1 MNIFPSACGHTQKS
15 HTAHREAGAAIS
27 PGNADCPDSVARR
40 QSQRAPSVP
49 LLLFS
54 FDTGL
59 DVVNIN
65 AALRDLLGY
74 SPEEAAAEA
83 GWFLRRVHP
92 DDRDRVRQ
100 ALVTA
105 LAEGGSFVAQC
116 RLLGRGGPAVHG
128 LLQVFSVTRDGGR
141 IAGLEGV
148 FVDISERVRLEALLV
163 QNEKLKTLGV
173 ISAELVH
180 EIRNPLMAV
189 AGFARRLRAKI
200 APVPEL
206 EIILTESARLERLLR
221 RITDYLKPVCFNMS
235 PCAINA
241 LLADCVGLLFPEM
254 QERGVWCELALDQD
268 IPSIMADAE
277 VLGQVCVTLF
287 HTALQAVGSGGVI
300 QVRTRRSGESVLAEF
315 RYAVP
320 GGSMPNP
327 QTLFLPFE
335 EGGQGVGL
343 PMCSRMLQ
351 NMGGGL
357 SFAEELG
364 DAVFTVAMPRKPGAP
379 RPDSAV
385 RRPAGPD
392 AGWCFETDLPLLSRK
407 AFEDLFRRMVRSA
420 ARHGRDFSLLLMEPE
435 NGAAPDEDGLD
446 LLAGMLAP
454 MLGPVQM
461 AGRFGSGEFGVL
473 MPGAGA
479 AKAAKTAAIIRERL
493 ARELPPGSPGM
504 SVGAAVCPGGG
515 PAGPAEILETAKKA
529 LFLGR
534 RDQARQPCVLEV
546 RDPDGHVACMP
557 APAGSEG
564 R

>member
-1 MNIFPSACGHTQKS
+1 MNIPPLACGHTRQPS
-15 HTAHREAGAAIS
+15 AAHGEADAAINS
-27 PGNADCPDSVARR
+27 GKADRPGAVAQR
-40 QSQRAPSVP
+40 QFQPAPSVP

-59 DVVNIN
+59 DVVGIN

-74 SPEEAAAEA
+74 SPQEAAAES

-116 RLLGRGGPAVHG
+116 RLLRRDGPAVHG
-128 LLQVFSVTRDGGR
+128 LLQVFAVARDGGR

-189 AGFARRLRAKI
+189 AGFARRLRARI

-206 EIILTESARLERLLR
+206 EIILSESARLERLLR
-221 RITDYLKPVCFNMS
+221 RITDYLKPVRFNMS

-254 QERGVWCELALDQD
+254 QERGVWCELALGQD
-268 IPSIMADAE
+268 LPPVMADAE

-287 HTALQAVGSGGVI
+287 HTALQAVGRPGVI
-300 QVRTRRSGESVLAEF
+300 RVRTRRSGEAVLAEF

-320 GGSMPNP
+320 GGGVPNP
-327 QTLFLPFE
+327 ETLFLPFE

-343 PMCSRMLQ
+343 PLCSRMLQ
-351 NMGGGL
+351 NMGGSL
-357 SFAEELG
+357 SFAEEFG
-364 DAVFTVAMPRKPGAP
+364 DAVFTVAMPLKPDAP
-379 RPDSAV
+379 RPDAAV
-385 RRPAGPD
+385 RRPGGPD
-392 AGWCFETDLPLLSRK
+392 AGWCFETGLPFLSRK

-420 ARHGRDFSLLLMEPE
+420 VRHGRDFSLLLVEPE
-435 NGAAPDEDGLD
+435 SGEAPGEDGLS
-446 LLAGMLAP
+446 LLAGALAP
-454 MLGPVQM
+454 MLDPVQA

-479 AKAAKTAAIIRERL
+479 AKAAKTAAAIRERL
-493 ARELPPGSPGM
+493 ARELPPDFPGM
-504 SVGAAVCPGGG
+504 SLGAAVCPGGG

-534 RDQARQPCVLEV
+534 RNQARQPIVLAV
-546 RDPDGHVACMP
+546 QGPDGHVARMS
-557 APAGSEG
+557 APTGPGE